1 MSANSNFAVAVHIL
15 TLLAV
20 SDEAVSSSEVAGSV
34 NTNPVTIRKMAGA
47 LREAGLIDTIPG
59 SAGGM
64 TLRRRADQITLA
76 DVYRVVQ
83 DESIFG
89 MHPNTP
95 NPNCPV
101 GRNIQ
106 AALGRVYEDTD
117 RLIVKALSGISIQD
131 MLDEVRAQEQA
142 R

>member
-20 SDEAVSSSEVAGSV
+20 SDEALSSSEIAGSV

-47 LREAGLIDTIPG
+47 LRDAGLIDTIPG
-59 SAGGM
+59 STGGM
-64 TLRRRADQITLA
+64 TLRRRASQITLG

-106 AALGRVYEDTD
+106 AVLGRVFEDTD
-117 RLIVKALSGISIQD
+117 HLILKALAQVSIQD
-131 MLDEVRAQEQA
+131 MLDEVQAREQA
-142 R
+142 H